1 MTKHLFFLLP
11 LLAFASGQIK
21 TDHAVAKPLGKIVRT
36 NAQITQLSNQKQQI
50 VSQIPGHVEAYYVE
64 PGQKI
69 KKGDKVVLIQSMAF
83 SKMSADF
90 IAAKSQLEAAQTQL
104 SSARKL
110 YKKGLVS
117 QNELNARIIALRE
130 LESKRNALASQL
142 HSLGT
147 DPSKLN
153 ETTDK
158 MVLYA
163 HANGVVGKLLAP
175 LHSNIDAQTPLLSI
189 VNQNAYYAVAYLALK
204 DALKVDSA
212 TEGWVKVADKS
223 FPARF
228 VQLMPHI
235 DTETQRA
242 KVLFEVKNSPE
253 VLLLDAFVQM
263 DVALAPKQER
273 VMVQKSALTLF
284 QGEWV
289 VFVAKDHEEEHHD
302 AKAHDHD
309 DHEEDA
315 AEHEAHAHGE
325 HEAIPYEPQ
334 VVKIIAYA
342 GKEAAVKG
350 IEAGTEYVSDGVY
363 FVKSMLLKSS
373 LGEHGH

>member
-1 MTKHLFFLLP
+1 
-11 LLAFASGQIK
+11 
-21 TDHAVAKPLGKIVRT
+21 
-36 NAQITQLSNQKQQI
+36 
-50 VSQIPGHVEAYYVE
+50 
-64 PGQKI
+64 
-69 KKGDKVVLIQSMAF
+69 
-83 SKMSADF
+83 
-90 IAAKSQLEAAQTQL
+90 
-104 SSARKL
+104 
-110 YKKGLVS
+110 
-117 QNELNARIIALRE
+117 
-130 LESKRNALASQL
+130 
-142 HSLGT
+142 
-147 DPSKLN
+147 
-153 ETTDK
+153 
-158 MVLYA
+158 
-163 HANGVVGKLLAP
+163 VGKLLAP

-289 VFVAKDHEEEHHD
+289 VFVPKDHEEEHHD

-334 VVKIIAYA
+334 VVEIIAYA